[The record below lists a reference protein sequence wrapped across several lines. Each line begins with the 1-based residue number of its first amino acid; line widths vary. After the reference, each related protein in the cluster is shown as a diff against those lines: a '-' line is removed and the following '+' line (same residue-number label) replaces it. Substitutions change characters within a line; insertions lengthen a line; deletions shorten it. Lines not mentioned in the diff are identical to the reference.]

1 MGNSDIWGTRTLLA
15 HHQLETAITFIMHT
29 QSPSTSAQIEEK
41 LQKAII
47 SLQLKEFKSISKAA
61 EHFEVPKSTLI
72 ARVAGRK
79 SRTQSHEMAQ
89 ILSNAEEN
97 TLVRWISRL
106 TITGFPATPMLVKE
120 MADEIRLRRVQV
132 ASSRIPTSTE
142 IPPIGHEWIY
152 RFQKRHPE
160 LKTCYS
166 RQLESNR
173 AKEATPENI
182 QAWFDAFRTRLIE
195 RKYELD
201 DMYNMDETGFGV
213 GSTQSTRIIVDSTQK
228 SNWKVTAGKQEW
240 ITAFECVNAAGNALS
255 PMVIFKAQNTNS
267 AWIPKDTPQSWQFST
282 STNGWTSNSHGLE
295 WLKRVFEPESK
306 KVSGDRP
313 RLLIMDGH
321 SSHITGS
328 FIAFCIEK
336 DIDLLILPP
345 HCSHLLQP
353 LDIAVYGPMKRYHAL
368 EVDRYSRAGVKRIQR
383 AEWVELFQNIRKKA
397 LNSSNIK
404 AGWRGAGLVPFA
416 PRKVLDSLPFNS
428 SQQPST
434 PQMRTPNQALDLS
447 ILRSSPP
454 DGTELRQANQIFNTA
469 LASSGSPASPTR
481 RYAKRMTRL
490 VESQNAEIALLR
502 KQLSDAQEVIET
514 RKKRTKG
521 KRVKLQGQ
529 FVFSTKEVLKMV
541 REAEEKPKEKKPRG
555 RPRKRP
561 IEESEEEIEEEELEN
576 SSSDSELELEDCVAR
591 RTRSRVE

>member
-1 MGNSDIWGTRTLLA
+1 
-15 HHQLETAITFIMHT
+15 
-29 QSPSTSAQIEEK
+29 
-41 LQKAII
+41 
-47 SLQLKEFKSISKAA
+47 
-61 EHFEVPKSTLI
+61 
-72 ARVAGRK
+72 
-79 SRTQSHEMAQ
+79 MAQ

-142 IPPIGHEWIY
+142 ILPIGHE
-152 RFQKRHPE
+152 
-160 LKTCYS
+160 LG
-166 RQLESNR
+166 
-173 AKEATPENI
+173 
-182 QAWFDAFRTRLIE
+182 FDAFRTRLIE

-213 GSTQSTRIIVDSTQK
+213 ETTQSTRIIVDSTQK

-240 ITAFECVNAAGNALS
+240 ITAFECVNAAGKALS

-282 STNGWTSNSHGLE
+282 STNGWASNSHGLE

-383 AEWVELFQNIRKKA
+383 AEWLAGEELVYK
-397 LNSSNIK
+397 
-404 AGWRGAGLVPFA
+404 
-416 PRKVLDSLPFNS
+416 
-428 SQQPST
+428 PST
-434 PQMRTPNQALDLS
+434 PQMRTSNQDLDLS

-454 DGTELRQANQIFNTA
+454 DGTELRQANQTFNKA
-469 LASSGSPASPTR
+469 LADNDSLASPTR

-502 KQLSDAQEVIET
+502 KQLADAQEVIET

-529 FVFSTKEVLKMV
+529 FVFSSEEVLKMV

-561 IEESEEEIEEEELEN
+561 IEELEEETEEEEPDS
-576 SSSDSELELEDCVAR
+576 SSSDLELELDECVLVEQDHIER
-591 RTRSRVE
+591 IEFCDPVPHMTRFTISYVLK

>member
-1 MGNSDIWGTRTLLA
+1 
-15 HHQLETAITFIMHT
+15 MHT
-29 QSPSTSAQIEEK
+29 ESPLTPSQIEEK
-41 LQKAII
+41 IQNAII
-47 SLQLKEFKSISKAA
+47 ALQLKEFKSIRKAA
-61 EHFEVPKSTLI
+61 EYFEVPKSTLI

-142 IPPIGHEWIY
+142 ILPIGHEWIY

-182 QAWFDAFRTRLIE
+182 QAWFDAFL
-195 RKYELD
+195 
-201 DMYNMDETGFGV
+201 
-213 GSTQSTRIIVDSTQK
+213 DSTQK

-240 ITAFECVNAAGNALS
+240 ITAFECVNAAGKALS

-383 AEWVELFQNIRKKA
+383 AEWVGLFQNIRKKA

-434 PQMRTPNQALDLS
+434 PQMRTSNQDLDLS

-454 DGTELRQANQIFNTA
+454 DGTELRQANQTFNKA
-469 LASSGSPASPTR
+469 LADNDSLASPTR

-502 KQLSDAQEVIET
+502 KQLADAQEVIET
-514 RKKRTKG
+514 RKKR
-521 KRVKLQGQ
+521 
-529 FVFSTKEVLKMV
+529 
-541 REAEEKPKEKKPRG
+541 
-555 RPRKRP
+555 
-561 IEESEEEIEEEELEN
+561 N
-576 SSSDSELELEDCVAR
+576 
-591 RTRSRVE
+591 